1 MLFDKKFQS
10 TAAVIFLVPHTTEK
24 KISSNTIHRKISK
37 ALFFFFALLLLVVVV
52 VVLMRRGMLWEEGSG
67 RGGVLRT
74 STGRM
79 NFGIRSLWSHDVG
92 LTALKKYFRFC
103 HLTASN
109 WIILPNLFAWHWLTA
124 WLRRDLFE
132 IEIALGVFYL
142 TLHLPIDYS
151 HSDILYT
158 GLKHFS
164 FFLSLFFCLNW
175 NIYSEYMD
183 LCRCTLRCRS
193 LTLPIHF
200 RLLCEV
206 LKVCFYWF
214 RYLCLNYSGHC
225 GASHF
230 IISWKMYYIKL
241 RNCNWH

>member
-109 WIILPNLFAWHWLTA
+109 
-124 WLRRDLFE
+124 
-132 IEIALGVFYL
+132 
-142 TLHLPIDYS
+142 
-151 HSDILYT
+151 
-158 GLKHFS
+158 
-164 FFLSLFFCLNW
+164 
-175 NIYSEYMD
+175 
-183 LCRCTLRCRS
+183 
-193 LTLPIHF
+193 
-200 RLLCEV
+200 
-206 LKVCFYWF
+206 
-214 RYLCLNYSGHC
+214 
-225 GASHF
+225 
-230 IISWKMYYIKL
+230 
-241 RNCNWH
+241 